1 MAKKVTAPKVA
12 STPVTS
18 SLTGWG
24 GEVVQ
29 ARVPSGVKIR
39 MTADCDMILKHLG
52 DRDITEN
59 LTEVQQKIN
68 AAADRRA
75 VVHSFFDGK
84 TFVTVSAGYA
94 SMAAK
99 FQEGTWY
106 YIHNQG
112 EVESSREGHQPMKD
126 LLILKLGEDGDSVQ
140 CPQRISDD
148 LVLKL
153 EAENIARINYT
164 RLNYPLRT
172 S

>member
-1 MAKKVTAPKVA
+1 MAKKNPTPK
-12 STPVTS
+12 PVTP
-18 SLTGWG
+18 TTNTMQGWG

-29 ARVPSGVKIR
+29 SRVPSGTKIR
-39 MTADCDMILKHLG
+39 MTADCDMILRHLG

-68 AAADRRA
+68 EASGKKAI
-75 VVHSFFDGK
+75 VHSFFDGRI
-84 TFVTVSAGYA
+84 FVSISAGYA
-94 SMAAK
+94 STAAK
-99 FQEGTWY
+99 FEPGCYY

-126 LLILKLGEDGDSVQ
+126 LLILKLGKEGESVQ

-148 LVLKL
+148 LVLRL
-153 EAENIARINYT
+153 EPDNVATINYT

-172 S
+172 K